1 MSGGIEQL
9 YGEFWGPG
17 HRRARELIQTTLHP
31 RDDESLYELFA
42 QTGTSAGDW
51 VLDIGC
57 RDAKYAIELAR
68 RFGCRVIGI
77 DAVPYNIAIASELIT
92 NWSLEEQVSVAEG
105 RIEDLP
111 YEDGT
116 IDHIWCRDML
126 NHVDLATGLRESYRV
141 LKSGG
146 QMLVYQTFAGDH
158 LEPDEASRI
167 FAGLS
172 IVPESMSTDA
182 MESVATNEGF
192 EIEVRDV
199 IASEWRES
207 WIETGDM
214 TIATDLLQ
222 IARMRRAEHEMVE
235 HIGRAQYEAELAV
248 RLWAVYQLLGKLVPV
263 AYLLRKP

>member
-9 YGEFWGPG
+9 YGELWGTG

-42 QTGTSAGDW
+42 QTGCCPDDW

-68 RFGCRVIGI
+68 RFECRVTGI
-77 DAVPYNIAIASELIT
+77 DAVPYNIAIATELIS
-92 NWSLEEQVSVAEG
+92 NWSLEDRISVMEG
-105 RIEDLP
+105 RIESMP
-111 YEDGT
+111 YDDAT
-116 IDHIWCRDML
+116 IDYIWCRDML
-126 NHVDLATGLRESYRV
+126 NHVDLPTGIRECYRV
-141 LKSGG
+141 LKPGG
-146 QMLVYQTFAGDH
+146 QMLIYQAFAGEH
-158 LEPDEASRI
+158 LEPAEAGRI
-167 FAGLS
+167 YQALS
-172 IVPESMSTDA
+172 IVPENMSTSVVESAVTDA
-182 MESVATNEGF
+182 GF

-199 IASEWRES
+199 VASEWRES

-222 IARMRRAEHEMVE
+222 IARMRRSEHEMVE
-235 HIGRAQYEAELAV
+235 HIGREQYEAELAV
-248 RLWAVYQLLGKLVPV
+248 RLWSVYQLLGKLVPV

>member
-17 HRRARELIQTTLHP
+17 HRHARELIQTTLHP
-31 RDDESLYELFA
+31 RDDESLYDLFA
-42 QTGTSAGDW
+42 QTGCGPDDW

-68 RFGCRVIGI
+68 RFGCRVTGV

-92 NWSLEEQVSVAEG
+92 NWSLDDQVSVMEG
-105 RIEDLP
+105 RIESLP
-111 YEDGT
+111 YDDAT

-126 NHVDLATGLRESYRV
+126 NHVDLPTGIRECYRV
-141 LKSGG
+141 LKPGG
-146 QMLVYQTFAGDH
+146 QMLVYQAFAGEH
-158 LEPDEASRI
+158 LEPAEAARI
-167 FAGLS
+167 YKALA
-172 IVPESMSTDA
+172 IVPENMLTGVVESAVIDA
-182 MESVATNEGF
+182 GF

-199 IASEWRES
+199 VASEWRES

-222 IARMRRAEHEMVE
+222 IARMHRAENEMVE
-235 HIGRAQYEAELAV
+235 RIGREQYEAELAV
-248 RLWAVYQLLGKLVPV
+248 RLWSVYQLLGKLVPV